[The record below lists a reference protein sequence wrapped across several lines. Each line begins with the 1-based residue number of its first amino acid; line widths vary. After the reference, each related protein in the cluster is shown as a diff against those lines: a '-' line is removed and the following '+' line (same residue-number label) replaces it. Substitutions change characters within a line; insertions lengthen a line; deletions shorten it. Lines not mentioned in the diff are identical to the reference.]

1 VPGPRPEKVAV
12 VERVSRVLSSARAVI
27 VTEYRGLD
35 VPSLEA
41 LRSALRGQGASYV
54 VAKNTLV
61 RRAAEAEGATELVPF
76 LTGPTALATTEGDV
90 VALAKALVDF
100 ARTHPALVLRGGL
113 LEGRVLRAE
122 EVSALARIEPREV
135 LLARLASAMGAP
147 LQRFGGDIFSFQ
159 LVDGILETGYLAIG
173 FQARRS

>member
-1 VPGPRPEKVAV
+1 MPGPRPEKEAV
-12 VERVSRVLSSARAVI
+12 VKRVRGVLGSARAVI

-41 LRSALRGQGASYV
+41 LRASLRAGGASYL

-61 RRAAEAEGATELVPF
+61 RRAAEAEDVPELVPF
-76 LTGPTALATTEGDV
+76 LVGPTALAATEGDA

-100 ARTHPALVLRGGL
+100 SRSHPALVLRGGL

-122 EVSALARIEPREV
+122 EVVALARIEPREV
-135 LLARLASAMGAP
+135 LLARLAGAMGAP
-147 LQRFGGDIFSFQ
+147 LSQFAGAMAALPGGFANALHA
-159 LVDGILETGYLAIG
+159 LVEERGRA
-173 FQARRS
+173 A